1 MIYISE
7 ITQKIEDFLLKKQ
20 ENKFKIFV
28 RINFNIDVYV
38 VTSNIVIAKK
48 YQKEFCDSLY
58 NESIQDIS
66 VDDFYKVHSH
76 SLKINFIIVDEEYTM
91 DDPFYENMF
100 ADNQKVDWGPRYRFD
115 SLLQRKYASS
125 EFSKS
130 KKSTPVVTFY
140 SYKGGMGRTTTMIAY
155 ALSLAA
161 NQDAA
166 KRKRVVIIDC
176 DLEAPGY
183 LNFFDL
189 SEHNGLRSGKK
200 NGLVEFICDAQ
211 FTKKPQ
217 DLDINDYIVNVG
229 LDNRNSFAYNNLD
242 NIWLVPAGNLNE
254 GYSDMESGADRIDYL
269 EGLAKINFS
278 SVHNVVRYFDLLFEK
293 IKETISPDIILIDS
307 RTGFNDIFG
316 AAALYLSDCV
326 VGFFG
331 FSRQTQPGL
340 INLLKEYYKS
350 ESFKL
355 QLVFSILPE
364 NAQDEWIDKHKQTIL
379 HYINFIGNENKDFPG
394 FSYLHRNSLF
404 ERIGTGDEQSDA
416 EFVNVVSNAK
426 FDDYNLLFGR
436 INDLFFTKVR
446 EVAFSSDTPAIQ
458 LRNVVLK
465 HLKNALANVSN
476 FAEDT
481 EIKEEQFFYREC
493 MKQLFDPKKF
503 LIQGYKGIFIS
514 R

>member
-1 MIYISE
+1 M
-7 ITQKIEDFLLKKQ
+7 
-20 ENKFKIFV
+20 
-28 RINFNIDVYV
+28 
-38 VTSNIVIAKK
+38 
-48 YQKEFCDSLY
+48 
-58 NESIQDIS
+58 
-66 VDDFYKVHSH
+66 
-76 SLKINFIIVDEEYTM
+76 
-91 DDPFYENMF
+91 
-100 ADNQKVDWGPRYRFD
+100 
-115 SLLQRKYASS
+115 
-125 EFSKS
+125 
-130 KKSTPVVTFY
+130 
-140 SYKGGMGRTTTMIAY
+140 
-155 ALSLAA
+155 
-161 NQDAA
+161 
-166 KRKRVVIIDC
+166 
-176 DLEAPGY
+176 
-183 LNFFDL
+183 
-189 SEHNGLRSGKK
+189 
-200 NGLVEFICDAQ
+200 
-211 FTKKPQ
+211 
-217 DLDINDYIVNVG
+217 
-229 LDNRNSFAYNNLD
+229 
-242 NIWLVPAGNLNE
+242 
-254 GYSDMESGADRIDYL
+254 
-269 EGLAKINFS
+269 
-278 SVHNVVRYFDLLFEK
+278 
-293 IKETISPDIILIDS
+293 IDS

-404 ERIGTGDEQSDA
+404 EKIGTGDEQSDA

-426 FDDYNLLFGR
+426 FEDYNLLFRR

-446 EVAFSSDTPAIQ
+446 EAAFSSDTPAIQ

-503 LIQGYKGIFIS
+503 LIQGYKGTGKTYLYKALTDKGIASNIQRWADKDQKDTIVPVFVNILPADESALVFADIRYSSIDEPEYYFNAFWQVYTWNTLLLCPEFVSIREQSELCDYVKPLTGAIYAKEALVRINELIEKGVSTLISIEKDILKINELLQSSGKRLFVLYDRLDTCINPLRWDKAVSPLINYWWNNCESFSNISPKIFVRTDLFRLIEGTNTGRLES
-514 R
+514 SIIHIEWTIGEVFGFFFKLIFPTRMLVKLIGL